1 MVAVNNSA
9 FSFRVPEKV
18 KTQAFDVI
26 AQYGLTPSQVM
37 NMFLNE
43 IAHTKTIPVSL
54 DYHQPNA
61 RTLRSIQDIENG
73 DFEMVDVRDDETL
86 TDALLRQCKG

>member
-1 MVAVNNSA
+1 MATANNSA
-9 FSFRVPEKV
+9 FSFRVPENV
-18 KTQAFDVI
+18 KTQAFDVIAQYGLTI

-43 IAHTKTIPVSL
+43 IAHTKTIPVNL

-61 RTLRSIQDIENG
+61 RTLKAIAEIESG
-73 DFEMVDVRDDETL
+73 QGQTITLSDDEN
-86 TDALLRQCKG
+86 LLD

>member
-1 MVAVNNSA
+1 MATVNNSA
-9 FSFRVPEKV
+9 FSFRVPENV

-43 IAHTKTIPVSL
+43 IAHTKTIPVNL

-61 RTLRSIQDIENG
+61 RTLKAIEEIESG
-73 DFEMVDVRDDETL
+73 QGQTITLSDDENL
-86 TDALLRQCKG
+86 VYALNRLCE